1 MSYLPFSFQALL
13 DIVEKYE
20 RQTDPYGK
28 AMKKQKNKTKIY
40 IFLNKLPKK
49 YVFFCF
55 LLLFTSSSPCR
66 KDQFVVSYFSTSLIV
81 LIQVYNWEVR
91 HHTVCCRLSVC

>member
-28 AMKKQKNKTKIY
+28 AMKKQKNKTKKYIY
-40 IFLNKLPKK
+40 I
-49 YVFFCF
+49 
-55 LLLFTSSSPCR
+55 
-66 KDQFVVSYFSTSLIV
+66 
-81 LIQVYNWEVR
+81 
-91 HHTVCCRLSVC
+91 